1 MATGTLGVQ
10 LLVEDV
16 PGAKRWLCENLFF
29 VEEEHKGMICLR
41 NGNFRLVLREDREH
55 LADNMGRMICVWDSD
70 ILRWRH
76 MISRRRLHIAKAGI
90 KSAARRKRRTAV

>member
-1 MATGTLGVQ
+1 MGDRYIWGVQ

-41 NGNFRLVLREDREH
+41 NGNF
-55 LADNMGRMICVWDSD
+55 GWF
-70 ILRWRH
+70 
-76 MISRRRLHIAKAGI
+76 
-90 KSAARRKRRTAV
+90 

>member
-1 MATGTLGVQ
+1 MGDRYIWGVQ

-41 NGNFRLVLREDREH
+41 NGNFRLVLREDKEH
-55 LADNMGRMICVWDSD
+55 LADKYGPDDMCLAKYGVGDTGYRGGDG
-70 ILRWRH
+70 ILR
-76 MISRRRLHIAKAGI
+76 KPGI
-90 KSAARRKRRTAV
+90 KSADRRKRRTAV